1 MLNDTQI
8 LDVENFMKACECSTD
23 HFNVRQTA
31 LYIGLVLEE
40 TAEMMAAMGM
50 DFVAQTLEQMAN
62 RFKSG
67 EYDSY
72 VKSADREA
80 LLDAHMDSV
89 WVHLGAAFSQGANVP
104 AAWHTVAHANLS
116 KVGKDGKVL
125 RDENG
130 KICKPEG
137 WQAPDL
143 RPHVNKEM

>member
-62 RFKSG
+62 RFKFG
-67 EYDSY
+67 EY
-72 VKSADREA
+72 
-80 LLDAHMDSV
+80 H
-89 WVHLGAAFSQGANVP
+89 
-104 AAWHTVAHANLS
+104 
-116 KVGKDGKVL
+116 
-125 RDENG
+125 
-130 KICKPEG
+130 
-137 WQAPDL
+137 
-143 RPHVNKEM
+143 